1 MATSP
6 MSSSPRPKERP
17 SDLASNVAA
26 GKYSSA
32 TSYSGSK
39 PNAYSG
45 GGSGS
50 TTGIDRNSS
59 SDGGGGGGV
68 FGFSGVRDMVDGGGP
83 GAAGSTFQG
92 GPTALALN
100 TLGVRPLGSGPAVPT
115 TQYRAPTQVYNGGG
129 DGNNAFLG
137 ASPGAAAVPG
147 VGKQPKV
154 EEAMTTPPEVLLW
167 LQRRSQF
174 PSVAAWIGAAPQGV
188 GDPTRFLSGSDISR
202 WNRERS
208 QVPEYKDGGMIG
220 PMGIPKR
227 PNTNSLDIPPQL
239 AQMLGMPSYAEGGM
253 IGPMGMPQRPNG
265 AQPGLAQPGDQKLT
279 PQQVEVQA
287 QQFVQRNP
295 QQVQEI
301 QGAIQE
307 AMATGELTQQEL
319 NMVVQMATVALQNPD
334 MYPQL
339 RQLAIQQGLAEEGDI
354 SPEFD
359 SGLLFALVVAG
370 KATANAA
377 GGAMPMSQGQAPV
390 ASMKTGGQL
399 PMSSPNPDGS
409 IPINAHEG
417 EYVIPAHVVRAKG
430 TEFFDKLVMQYQ
442 KGKAG
447 GGDNGG
453 ASDT

>member
-6 MSSSPRPKERP
+6 MSSSPRPQERP
-17 SDLASNVAA
+17 SDLAANVAA
-26 GKYSSA
+26 GKYSSS
-32 TSYSGSK
+32 TSFSGSR

-50 TTGIDRNSS
+50 TTGIDRN
-59 SDGGGGGGV
+59 DGGGGGFLGFTGV
-68 FGFSGVRDMVDGGGP
+68 KDMVNGGGP
-83 GAAGSTFQG
+83 GAAGPTFQG
-92 GPTALALN
+92 GLTATALN
-100 TLGVRPLGSGPAVPT
+100 TLGVRPLGSGPAAPGPQYASPT
-115 TQYRAPTQVYNGGG
+115 APTPSVYSE
-129 DGNNAFLG
+129 
-137 ASPGAAAVPG
+137 SPNSFMGGAATPAAPRPV
-147 VGKQPKV
+147 KK
-154 EEAMTTPPEVLLW
+154 EEVLPTSPEVLLW

-174 PSVAAWIGAAPQGV
+174 PSVSAWLSSAPQGV
-188 GDPTRFLSGSDISR
+188 ADPMRFLSGGDISR
-202 WNRERS
+202 WNSERS

-239 AQMLGMPSYAEGGM
+239 AQLLGMPSYAEGGM

-370 KATANAA
+370 KATANAG

-442 KGKAG
+442 KGKEG
-447 GGDNGG
+447 GGNNGG

>member
-6 MSSSPRPKERP
+6 MSSSPRPQERP

-26 GKYSSA
+26 GKYSSS
-32 TSYSGSK
+32 TSFSGSR

-50 TTGIDRNSS
+50 TVGIDRN
-59 SDGGGGGGV
+59 DGGGGGG
-68 FGFSGVRDMVDGGGP
+68 GFTGLRDMVNGGGP
-83 GAAGSTFQG
+83 GAAGPTFQG
-92 GPTALALN
+92 GPTAMALN
-100 TLGVRPLGSGPAVPT
+100 TLGVRPLGSGPAAPGLQYAPPT
-115 TQYRAPTQVYNGGG
+115 APTPSVYSENPGGFGGG
-129 DGNNAFLG
+129 A
-137 ASPGAAAVPG
+137 PAAAGGRP
-147 VGKQPKV
+147 GKQNDMLP
-154 EEAMTTPPEVLLW
+154 TSPEVLLW

-174 PSVAAWIGAAPQGV
+174 PSVSAWLSSAPQSV
-188 GDPTRFLSGSDISR
+188 ADPMRFLSGGDISQ
-202 WNRERS
+202 WNSERS
-208 QVPEYKDGGMIG
+208 QVPEYKEGGMIG

-227 PNTNSLDIPPQL
+227 PSTDSLDIPPQL
-239 AQMLGMPSYAEGGM
+239 AQLLGMPSYAEGGM
-253 IGPMGMPQRPNG
+253 IGPMGMPQRPG
-265 AQPGLAQPGDQKLT
+265 AQAPGLAAPGGEKLT

-307 AMATGELTQQEL
+307 AMVTGELTQQEL

-370 KATANAA
+370 KATANAG

-442 KGKAG
+442 KGKEG

-453 ASDT
+453 ASNT